1 MSRVSVKDLANFKTA
16 KKPWVMLTCYDAL
29 MARIFDQ
36 AQIPALLVGD
46 SAATVVYGYEN
57 TVPITVEEMLPL
69 VGAVSRG
76 STRALIVADL
86 PFGSYQVSAEQ
97 ALSTATKFIK
107 HGANAVKLE
116 GGERVANQVK
126 TLVDAGIAVMGHIGL
141 TPQSVN
147 ALGGYRVQGRGEAKD
162 QLIKDAKALEAMGAF
177 AIVLE
182 AIPENLAQEITHAL
196 QIPTI
201 GIGAGPNTDA
211 QVLVWQDLLGLT
223 PDPAP
228 KFVKRYAQLS
238 DEISEIIKKFQQD
251 VENKIYPDESHWY
264 H

>member
-1 MSRVSVKDLANFKTA
+1 
-16 KKPWVMLTCYDAL
+16 
-29 MARIFDQ
+29 
-36 AQIPALLVGD
+36 
-46 SAATVVYGYEN
+46 
-57 TVPITVEEMLPL
+57 
-69 VGAVSRG
+69 
-76 STRALIVADL
+76 
-86 PFGSYQVSAEQ
+86 
-97 ALSTATKFIK
+97 
-107 HGANAVKLE
+107 
-116 GGERVANQVK
+116 
-126 TLVDAGIAVMGHIGL
+126 
-141 TPQSVN
+141 
-147 ALGGYRVQGRGEAKD
+147 
-162 QLIKDAKALEAMGAF
+162 MGAF